1 MPPAG
6 AVGSDSTHARPTS
19 RGRLP
24 AAVGGRGLRG
34 NGRHFPKR
42 DSQGFG
48 PLSGCGQSPPVSPR
62 DGHGK
67 TVGVEGAKRCAG
79 CSQRN
84 ARASMQFLFPVFGR
98 ACQPFLMGK
107 APQLPALPRDTPKTG
122 ALTLK
127 RFCPAGA
134 NSVASAHRQRILAP
148 RGKDAS
154 FPPPVRSFLLLH
166 QKSGQNR
173 IKRKE
178 QAAAS
183 AQGPAA
189 FGRWGSG
196 KTVTVSGENVR
207 QARCLR
213 AVKAEGWASK
223 CFLRTSSRGPRKAM
237 PV

>member
-1 MPPAG
+1 M
-6 AVGSDSTHARPTS
+6 
-19 RGRLP
+19 
-24 AAVGGRGLRG
+24 
-34 NGRHFPKR
+34 N
-42 DSQGFG
+42 
-48 PLSGCGQSPPVSPR
+48 PLSGCGQSPPFSPR
-62 DGHGK
+62 DGCGK
-67 TVGVEGAKRCAG
+67 TGGVEGTERCAG

-98 ACQPFLMGK
+98 ACQTFLMGK
-107 APQLPALPRDTPKTG
+107 ALHAPLSPATRPKSG
-122 ALTLK
+122 APTLK

-134 NSVASAHRQRILAP
+134 NSVDPAHRQRILAL

-178 QAAAS
+178 QTAAS

-189 FGRWGSG
+189 FGIWGSG
-196 KTVTVSGENVR
+196 KTVTVSGGNVR

-213 AVKAEGWASK
+213 AVKAEEQASK

>member
-1 MPPAG
+1 M
-6 AVGSDSTHARPTS
+6 
-19 RGRLP
+19 
-24 AAVGGRGLRG
+24 
-34 NGRHFPKR
+34 
-42 DSQGFG
+42 
-48 PLSGCGQSPPVSPR
+48 SGCGQSPPVSPR

-98 ACQPFLMGK
+98 ACQPFLMSK

-127 RFCPAGA
+127 HFCPAGA

-154 FPPPVRSFLLLH
+154 FPPPARPFLLLH

-178 QAAAS
+178 QAADS
-183 AQGPAA
+183 AQRPAA
-189 FGRWGSG
+189 CPVWEMGQREDGHRFGG
-196 KTVTVSGENVR
+196 NVR

-213 AVKAEGWASK
+213 AVKAEEQASK